1 MNDNVTNKM
10 DKVKDFF
17 RSSIGYVAIFLL
29 CALYLCV
36 SFVSISKTGKTVGE
50 IVADTALAFVFGIC
64 LNSVFELQGIL
75 DGDRDPRM
83 IATSR
88 LHAET
93 IDRISP
99 HIEELSDW
107 CDAKNSTAMKMQ
119 RVRILASC
127 GLKYDDCFTE
137 DGVALPYVPA
147 NYRTS
152 ENLIWWR
159 RFKEEFR
166 IFMAER
172 SRYRCYEQAIKLSI
186 TPLTA
191 SVLTSEGGR
200 PNDPFYLGRTKLE
213 YERTQT
219 VKTVITRVLTA
230 TIFGYYGASLIENFK
245 WSSLVWVVLQIGI
258 FAACGVISYY
268 SAMMFVTDEYRGRII
283 KKIDNLQAFEN
294 FIKSKGGKENVEHD

>member
-1 MNDNVTNKM
+1 MNDNVTNKI

-17 RSSIGYVAIFLL
+17 RTSIGYVAIFIL

-36 SFVSISKTGKTVGE
+36 SFVSISKTGKTILE
-50 IVADTALAFVFGIC
+50 IIANTSLAFIFGIC
-64 LNSVFELQGIL
+64 LNSIFELQGIL

-83 IATSR
+83 MATSK
-88 LHAET
+88 LHAEA

-99 HIEELSDW
+99 NIEELSDW
-107 CDAKNSTAMKMQ
+107 CDMRNANAIKMQ
-119 RVRILASC
+119 RVRMLAAH
-127 GLKYDDCFTE
+127 GLKYEDCFTK

-147 NYRTS
+147 SYAVS
-152 ENLIWWR
+152 QNLSAR
-159 RFKEEFR
+159 RRRKEEKR
-166 IFMAER
+166 ISKAEKR
-172 SRYRCYEQAIKLSI
+172 RYKCYEQATRLTI

-213 YERTQT
+213 YEKTQT
-219 VKTVITRVLTA
+219 LKTITTRVITAV
-230 TIFGYYGASLIENFK
+230 IFGYYGASLIENFK
-245 WSSLVWVVLQIGI
+245 WSSLIWVILQIGI

-294 FIKSKGGKENVEHD
+294 FIKLKGGNENVEN